1 MAKDR
6 FRDWG
11 LYHKSVATLVA
22 ALVLSVLVR
31 ALMAIDAAYAVKD
44 EIMIDANAAEI
55 WPWILDNNKRAD
67 WQGEIM
73 RVSGVSSEA
82 GSSRLVFWKRHYQRW
97 RSYEVTT
104 ALVKERLIRSE
115 HNSDED
121 KRWWQ
126 IELVPQSPCGTK
138 VIFTETI
145 QPNTYE
151 NRFWFFRVR
160 DERQKRVENSVKSLK
175 GWVEKTASSCAES
188 KEAQEISRIKEQR

>member
-11 LYHKSVATLVA
+11 LYHKSVAALLVA
-22 ALVLSVLVR
+22 LAFGVLVR

-44 EIMIDANAAEI
+44 EIIIEANTADI

-73 RVSGVSSEA
+73 QVSGVSPEV
-82 GSSRLVFWKRHYQRW
+82 GSSRLVFWTRGYKRW

-104 ALVKERLIRSE
+104 ALVKERLFRSE
-115 HNSDED
+115 HNSDKD
-121 KRWWQ
+121 RRWWQ
-126 IELVPQSPCGTK
+126 IELMPESSCRTK
-138 VIFTETI
+138 VVFTETI
-145 QPNTYE
+145 QPNTYD

-160 DERQKRVENSVKSLK
+160 DERQQRVENSVKSLK
-175 GWVEKTASSCAES
+175 NWVEKTAPLCAEN
-188 KEAQEISRIKEQR
+188 KEEQEAS